1 MILLLFGPPGC
12 GKGTQ
17 AAFISNSY
25 NIPAI
30 STGEMFRAEC
40 KAGTSLGKTACAILS
55 KGGLVGDDIVNQIV
69 AARIAKPDCSS
80 GFLLDGYPRTVP
92 QAAFLD
98 RLLAERRLPKPTV
111 IYLDVPDEALVSRIS
126 ARRQCPTCG
135 HIYNLLSQPPKAA
148 GRCDADSAALVCRE
162 DDTEAVIRQ
171 RLAAYHQLTG
181 PVIEFYR
188 RAAFFRIDGT
198 RSPEEIREEIAA
210 LLAPGPQWG
219 KAPRELHPEL
229 SGVR

>member
-17 AAFISNSY
+17 AALISEFY

-40 KAGTSLGKTACAILS
+40 KAGTPLGKKACSILS
-55 KGGLVGDDIVNQIV
+55 SGGLVGDDIVNQIV
-69 AARIAKPDCSS
+69 ASRISKPDCSS

-92 QAAFLD
+92 QAEFLNH
-98 RLLAERRLPKPTV
+98 LLAERGLPQPTV
-111 IYLDVPDEALVSRIS
+111 IHLDVAGEVLVARIS

-135 HIYNLLSQPPKAA
+135 HIYNVLSQPPKVAET
-148 GRCDADSAALVCRE
+148 CDIDGATLTRRE

-171 RLAAYHQLTG
+171 RLEAYETLTG
-181 PVIEFYR
+181 PVIEYYR
-188 RAAFFRIDGT
+188 RGACIRIDGKHT
-198 RSPEEIREEIAA
+198 PQAIFEEIKS
-210 LLAPGPQWG
+210 LLAPVPQWG
-219 KAPRELHPEL
+219 KAPRAVQPEL
-229 SGVR
+229 THA